1 MKAAINGSSPTLEYR
16 IQSASLCE
24 RINSLVDESLALI
37 EIRSSFEVNQFI
49 ELINK
54 SPFPKEWKNRLPAK
68 AEFPMANIRPVIC
81 WPVSFAAGNCT
92 AVAMAFAPREV
103 SDNWL

>member
-1 MKAAINGSSPTLEYR
+1 M
-16 IQSASLCE
+16 
-24 RINSLVDESLALI
+24 

-68 AEFPMANIRPVIC
+68 AEFPMANMRPVIC

-103 SDNWL
+103 SDNWLYVASPKLAESVSNQLRSEVNIKGAIDAPGVR